1 VAAFAA
7 STEWKAVMTGMKKGS
22 GGRELTVRVKTSRGR
37 TASSQRWLERQLND
51 PYVARSKR
59 EGYRSRAAYK
69 LIEIDDQHHIL
80 APGMSVVD
88 LGAAPGG
95 WSQVAVDRVGSTDA
109 KKRVV
114 AIDYLEMD
122 ELPGVILFKKD
133 FLDEDAPAMLEEA
146 LGGRADVVMSDM
158 AAPTTGH
165 QKTDH
170 LRTIFLCEVAVD
182 FAINVLK
189 PGGHFLTKV
198 FRGGAENTVLTLL
211 KQHFTSV
218 HHIKPP
224 ASRAGSVELFLLAK
238 GFKGRKD
245 APDEG
250 QARDVPGDADGSW
263 RP

>member
-1 VAAFAA
+1 MSA
-7 STEWKAVMTGMKKGS
+7 TKGKGP

-69 LIEIDDQHHIL
+69 LIEIDDKHKIL
-80 APGMSVVD
+80 QPGMSVVD

-95 WSQVAVDRVGSTDA
+95 WSQVAVDRVGSSDE
-109 KKRVV
+109 KKLVV

-133 FLDEDAPAMLEEA
+133 FLDEDAPALLEQA

-182 FAINVLK
+182 FAISVLK

-198 FRGGAENTVLTLL
+198 FRGGAENTVLTQL

-238 GFKGRKD
+238 GFKGRKQTPD
-245 APDEG
+245 GGPADDEG
-250 QARDVPGDADGSW
+250 GADEGW